1 MIGKDLFIANH
12 RFQLKQTDNNLVLLR
27 SHENAQTIGYIGALS
42 LIFSLDLGEDPF
54 LMPGAFQCGIIQT
67 VIILFILYLFSIF
80 SFDVY
85 FKTWVF
91 GNVFSYGGI
100 ASIAI
105 SKKTTLFIDIL
116 LIISL
121 LAISM
126 EFSRITTSNIVDL
139 LSIPS
144 DPPSFL
150 LNKWF
155 IYYAVSALTTFPCLF
170 YNSISSFSITS
181 FIGNFCL
188 FLTIIAFIIG
198 FVKYRQHDIVPTK
211 YFSNNYKKAL
221 SVIACS
227 SNLFFINPM
236 LSTIVINISRPTVKN
251 IKSLVRITNTLSFI
265 VCLAFGLIG
274 YYFSSDGDNITDV
287 FPKGSIISIITKIG
301 IIIKVLT
308 SNICYVYLISIK
320 LCRAVLKGSEKW
332 KLAVIT
338 SGLLVIAVSSI
349 VQFSDF
355 QKVYAIFHIIGLIFQ
370 CFLNFGFPTILF
382 LKLFQLTS
390 KLWASIAII
399 LMLFTILLCIC
410 IGFYG
415 YYVVSEM

>member
-54 LMPGAFQCGIIQT
+54 LMPGAFQCGIVQSA
-67 VIILFILYLFSIF
+67 IILFIIYIFSIF

-105 SKKTTLFIDIL
+105 SKKTTLFIEIL

-155 IYYAVSALTTFPCLF
+155 IYYVVSALTAFPCLF

-181 FIGNFCL
+181 LIGNFCL
-188 FLTIIAFIIG
+188 FLTIIAFIVG

-211 YFSNNYKKAL
+211 YFSNNYKKTL

-227 SNLFFINPM
+227 SNLFFINPI

-251 IKSLVRITNTLSFI
+251 IKNLVRITNTLSFI

-274 YYFSSDGDNITDV
+274 YYFSSDGDDITDV
-287 FPKGSIISIITKIG
+287 FPKGSVISIITKIG

-355 QKVYAIFHIIGLIFQ
+355 QKVYAIFNIIGLIFQ
-370 CFLNFGFPTILF
+370 CFLNFGFPTVLF

-399 LMLFTILLCIC
+399 LMLFTILICIC

-415 YYVVSEM
+415 YYVVSEI